1 MVEIVLVLCFVCNS
15 GELSSSQL
23 VHAIQGSYEASFNRY
38 ISRKGVKREGIAP
51 KERYDVY
58 VGYKYIRAR
67 KEGFVKGD
75 SKEGVGRTKCVSC
88 EQERAKFT
96 NTIMSWE
103 VGRRADINEV

>member
-1 MVEIVLVLCFVCNS
+1 
-15 GELSSSQL
+15 
-23 VHAIQGSYEASFNRY
+23 
-38 ISRKGVKREGIAP
+38 VKREGIAP
-51 KERYDVY
+51 KECSDVY
-58 VGYKYIRAR
+58 VEYRNTRAR

-75 SKEGVGRTKCVSC
+75 SRVGVGRTKCVSC